1 LEKVGLKSFSVEK
14 VVKVVCENFAELG
27 KVRHDIHKK
36 EIDTFEADLN
46 PSQRFMIDED
56 IYTSIEI
63 AGDYDDSEERV
74 DRVYRNPEIKPADFR
89 KELKI
94 VSVDIEVG
102 EDGSLLCIGIF
113 SKGYKKTFYVSEK
126 ELGLK
131 DVISCSSE
139 EDCLEKFKEELIDF
153 DPDII
158 TGWNVIDFDFA
169 YLKDL
174 FDKYGVRFDLGRT
187 NEACRLRIEGNFFKK
202 SSLKIP
208 GRLVMDGLD
217 FVKDPYIRDSPTM
230 KSKNFESFTLEDVS
244 QEMIGKGKLLK
255 GKDRGKDIWEYYK
268 TSPEK
273 LVEYNLLDCQ
283 LVYEILEGAKLIDLA
298 VERAELTG
306 MSIDRVGSS
315 IASFDSLYIR
325 EARKRGIV
333 SPTARFATKEKGIR
347 GGFVMSSVPG
357 IYENVLV
364 LDFKSLYPS
373 IIKTFNIDRSKWCF
387 L

>member
-1 LEKVGLKSFSVEK
+1 MKGFIVQHSHATIDGKTYVQLFGRLENDESFVVLKGVESYFFVLEKDSKKCAKIFKKYNCQLEKVGLKSFSVEK

-139 EDCLEKFKEELIDF
+139 EDCL
-153 DPDII
+153 
-158 TGWNVIDFDFA
+158 
-169 YLKDL
+169 
-174 FDKYGVRFDLGRT
+174 GRA
-187 NEACRLRIEGNFFKK
+187 N
-202 SSLKIP
+202 
-208 GRLVMDGLD
+208 
-217 FVKDPYIRDSPTM
+217 
-230 KSKNFESFTLEDVS
+230 
-244 QEMIGKGKLLK
+244 
-255 GKDRGKDIWEYYK
+255 
-268 TSPEK
+268 
-273 LVEYNLLDCQ
+273 
-283 LVYEILEGAKLIDLA
+283 
-298 VERAELTG
+298 
-306 MSIDRVGSS
+306 
-315 IASFDSLYIR
+315 
-325 EARKRGIV
+325 
-333 SPTARFATKEKGIR
+333 
-347 GGFVMSSVPG
+347 
-357 IYENVLV
+357 
-364 LDFKSLYPS
+364 
-373 IIKTFNIDRSKWCF
+373 
-387 L
+387 